1 MATSISP
8 ARGAVSPASSPRLP
22 SPPPMPELQFGPQ
35 SPLAAPGEVEAD
47 LGQKADESARR
58 RIRPGTKAAD
68 MVRGPPL
75 VPLVQVD
82 SAFVL
87 QEHLKALYAYLIY
100 AQDPDHVTSMTRE
113 IALQIVRPPQLEDG
127 EAADR
132 DLWLW
137 PGIMRL
143 MDDKPA
149 CSSQTCPEMRASEW
163 QYLCAVHEPPKSC
176 CAIDYVNH
184 TLDWAANVL
193 TSTKIFPSRLQL
205 GGDGGNILHCM
216 RQLTNIIRRVY
227 RIFAH
232 AWFQHR
238 EVFWQIEANHGIYM
252 LFKTVCDEYGLIPPD
267 NYTIPPEAEGPR
279 DEPDA
284 AVQNTPTDRTA
295 MTMQILRKDAADAL
309 SQNGTT
315 ESSSPPRDPPAATA
329 RRHRHTPSTG
339 SHVTTI
345 TEDEEDIPPVPPIPQ
360 STSNKTSSS
369 PSPSPER
376 KAREALGKLNISE
389 PTSTTNAEGED
400 PFTDQPEAPTP
411 TAAPVSDPLA
421 AAGAVTISANKPSSP
436 DTDFTPTAT
445 SRPQTSKPAQPQ
457 VSTTATTSQQPSAR
471 RPSDFESEV
480 HSPGGGSI
488 RTAGPDLLG
497 AILGHMDDKERQQ
510 AEASGSE
517 SEETILFVGEEE
529 EGTRHDGEGSAAQ
542 EADGGRKKEERKI
555 VPTSAVHTEKGVGTG
570 GGKSPKKATHSGANG
585 NDEDEDGSDNETMEE
600 IMLPHRRD

>member
-1 MATSISP
+1 
-8 ARGAVSPASSPRLP
+8 
-22 SPPPMPELQFGPQ
+22 
-35 SPLAAPGEVEAD
+35 
-47 LGQKADESARR
+47 
-58 RIRPGTKAAD
+58 
-68 MVRGPPL
+68 
-75 VPLVQVD
+75 
-82 SAFVL
+82 
-87 QEHLKALYAYLIY
+87 
-100 AQDPDHVTSMTRE
+100 MTRE

-132 DLWLW
+132 DLWLYELCRFLTMKA
-137 PGIMRL
+137 GLVSCAL

-216 RQLTNIIRRVY
+216 RQLTNIFRRVY

-252 LFKTVCDEYGLIPPD
+252 LFKTVCDEYGLIPVD

-284 AVQNTPTDRTA
+284 AVQNTPTDGTA

-309 SQNGTT
+309 SQNGTS

-360 STSNKTSSS
+360 NTSNEASSS

-376 KAREALGKLNISE
+376 KAREALGKLNISD
-389 PTSTTNAEGED
+389 PTSTTNTEGED
-400 PFTDQPEAPTP
+400 PFTAQPEAPTP

-421 AAGAVTISANKPSSP
+421 AAGVAIPAKKPSLP

-445 SRPQTSKPAQPQ
+445 SKPPQPQ
-457 VSTTATTSQQPSAR
+457 LSTNTSTTQQPLAR

-517 SEETILFVGEEE
+517 SEETILFVGDEEE
-529 EGTRHDGEGSAAQ
+529 DGSGRSTAQ
-542 EADGGRKKEERKI
+542 TSDAEQEQGKVAPK
-555 VPTSAVHTEKGVGTG
+555 SAVHTDKGAGTG
-570 GGKSPKKATHSGANG
+570 EKSPKKATDGGGTNR